1 ESKIK
6 TLQTKEV
13 KNGENIKTTIDI
25 NIQQKLYNEFKDDEG
40 ASVAMNYNTGEV
52 LALVSTPSY
61 DANDMTLGVTDTEWN
76 NLQND
81 EKKPMFNRYLASFVP
96 GSSLKPVVGAIGLK
110 YNS

>member
-1 ESKIK
+1 MEQGRHAEHGSLGSLPERLCKAAAQPAESGNKIK
-6 TLQTKEV
+6 TLATKEV

-61 DANDMTLGVTDTEWN
+61 DAND
-76 NLQND
+76 
-81 EKKPMFNRYLASFVP
+81 
-96 GSSLKPVVGAIGLK
+96 I
-110 YNS
+110 